1 MTSTYKIRIVQSMS
15 ELNAAQWDACANPQV
30 NGESLSVDE
39 SIPAGAA
46 SCADPLKERYN
57 PFIRHAFL
65 QALET
70 SGSVG
75 PKTGWTVTHI
85 VVDDQVEGKIVGGT
99 PAYLKMHSMGEFVF
113 DYGWADAYQRG
124 GLQYYPKLQVCVP
137 FTPATGR
144 RLLVLPSAGEPAQ
157 HALVLGLRAW
167 REKIGA
173 SSIHITFLT
182 KAEWDAMGKEGFL
195 QRTGQQFHFINKDYG
210 TFEGFL
216 ADLAS
221 RKRKMIRRERKDAL
235 AANGITIELLTGKDL
250 KEEHWDA
257 FYFFYTDTGSRKWG
271 KPYLTRPFFSLI
283 GESMPEDIL
292 LVMAKRAGR
301 YIAGA
306 INFIGKD
313 ALYGRNWGC
322 LEEHPFLHFEV
333 CYYQA
338 IEYAITHGLSRVEAG
353 AQGEHKLARGY
364 GPAITY
370 SVHEIADPRYAHAID
385 EFLQKERAYIDE
397 SNEEYAEHVPF
408 KKGE

>member
-1 MTSTYKIRIVQSMS
+1 MSSTYKIRIVQTMD
-15 ELNAAQWDACANPQV
+15 ELDPGQWDACANPQANDSGLV
-30 NGESLSVDE
+30 VDE
-39 SIPAGAA
+39 SVATEAPPCVDA
-46 SCADPLKERYN
+46 LKERYN
-57 PFIRHAFL
+57 PFVRHAFL
-65 QALET
+65 KALET
-70 SGSVG
+70 SKSVG
-75 PKTGWTVTHI
+75 SKAGWTVTHI
-85 VVDDQVEGKIVGGT
+85 VVDDQVEGKIIAAA
-99 PAYLKMHSMGEFVF
+99 PAYLKTHSMGEYVF
-113 DYGWADAYQRG
+113 DYGWADAYHRG
-124 GLQYYPKLQVCVP
+124 GLQYYPKLQVSVP

-157 HALVLGLRAW
+157 HALIMGLRMW

-173 SSIHITFLT
+173 SSIHVTFPT
-182 KAEWDAMGKEGFL
+182 KAEWEALGKEGFL
-195 QRTGQQFHFINKDYG
+195 QRTGQQFHFINKGYAD
-210 TFEGFL
+210 FDAFL
-216 ADLAS
+216 GDLAS
-221 RKRKMIRRERKDAL
+221 RKRKMIKRERKDAL
-235 AANGITIELLTGKDL
+235 GANGITIELLTGKDL

-271 KPYLTRPFFSLI
+271 KPYLTRAFFSLI
-283 GESMPEDIL
+283 GETMSEDIL
-292 LVMAKRAGR
+292 LVMAKRNGR

-338 IEYAITHGLSRVEAG
+338 IEYAINHGLSRVEAG

-370 SVHEIADPRYAHAID
+370 SAHEIADPRYANAID

-397 SNEEYAEHVPF
+397 AMEEYGEHVPF
-408 KKGE
+408 KKGD